1 VSPDSIDTITL
12 FVEDVALSKR
22 FYEDLFGLSVIFED
36 DNSAVFRFENTLI
49 NLVDASAATAVKEP
63 AVVAGP
69 GTGSRF
75 LLTINVP
82 DVDAVCADLQARGV
96 ELLSGPIGRPW
107 GVRTVAFAD
116 SAGHVWEIAQRLP
129 E

>member
-1 VSPDSIDTITL
+1 
-12 FVEDVALSKR
+12 
-22 FYEDLFGLSVIFED
+22 VIFED

-49 NLVDASAATAVKEP
+49 NLVDASAATAVEEP

-82 DVDAVCADLQARGV
+82 DVDSVCADLQARGV

-116 SAGHVWEIAQRLP
+116 PAGHVWEIAQRLP

>member
-116 SAGHVWEIAQRLP
+116 PAGHVWEIAQRLP